1 MLSGLSIGHLLVTLA
16 VILLVFGTSRLRSA
30 GSDIGTA
37 IKAFRSAVKDDD
49 EAPGSADAPRK
60 PDQQ

>member
-30 GSDIGTA
+30 GGDLGTA
-37 IKAFRSAVKDDD
+37 IKAFKSAVKDD
-49 EAPGSADAPRK
+49 EAAPGTADAPRK

>member
-16 VILLVFGTSRLRSA
+16 VILLVFGTNRLRSA
-30 GSDIGTA
+30 GGDLGTA
-37 IKAFRSAVKDDD
+37 IKAFKSAVKDD
-49 EAPGSADAPRK
+49 EAAPDTADAPRK